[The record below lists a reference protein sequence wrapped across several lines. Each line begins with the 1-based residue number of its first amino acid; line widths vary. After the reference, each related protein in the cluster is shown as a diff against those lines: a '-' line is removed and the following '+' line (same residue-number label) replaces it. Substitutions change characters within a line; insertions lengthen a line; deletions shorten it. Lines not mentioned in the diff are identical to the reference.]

1 MSAIETLRRLPF
13 LSSEEEGFALFD
25 LGPVE
30 ALGRTFDAAVE
41 VEDDD
46 SYFVLVNLT
55 PQGGDETDA
64 REALYTET
72 LEAVRARLAEIG
84 VKVPEGDVMWMGSG
98 VHTDSTLQVA
108 VVFET

>member
-72 LEAVRARLAEIG
+72 LEAVRARLAERE
-84 VKVPEGDVMWMGSG
+84 KVPEGDVMWMGSG